1 MPDVDAIVLAVG
13 SSCTLSGLVI
23 GVALARALGLRAFQS
38 PTFKIIGVSGRDG
51 ARTHGATCMCVCE
64 ECADVCVCVCVCM
77 CEGYMWQVQVHLK
90 YYEC

>member
-38 PTFKIIGVSGRDG
+38 PTFKIIGVSGSPRDG
-51 ARTHGATCMCVCE
+51 ARATCMCVCE
-64 ECADVCVCVCVCM
+64 GCADVCLCVRVYVRRVYVAGKGTL
-77 CEGYMWQVQVHLK
+77 EVL
-90 YYEC
+90 

>member
-64 ECADVCVCVCVCM
+64 GCADVCLCVRVYVRRVYVAGKGTL
-77 CEGYMWQVQVHLK
+77 EVL
-90 YYEC
+90 